1 MKWDRSYKDD
11 MTIEDYEI
19 NDGFNFVI
27 TNPNFPSIAIQPL
40 IESLNN
46 DREQELHYKSLYSA
60 LHEKD

>member
-1 MKWDRSYKDD
+1 

-40 IESLNN
+40 LESLND